1 MPVAFRAILARM
13 QYVNVKQYV
22 QAVLSQTPPVLS
34 YQRAG
39 KRTPLAEWQIRVRE
53 RIRQVSGLDDIQAA
67 QRGDPIEC
75 RDASREVRDGYSL
88 EKHYLRA
95 EPGME
100 IPFYLLLP
108 ESASSTSPVP
118 LVLTP
123 HGHGRRGKE
132 VYVGNYE
139 NDEEREHSESGD
151 RDIALQA
158 VEAGYAVI
166 APDVRGFWEMARQ
179 EEMAAGKGSSC
190 DELQRRSLM
199 LGRSLIG
206 ERVFDMGR
214 LMDYAATRPEIDSTR
229 IAITGNSG
237 GGTVSLFTAALDERI
252 SVAVPGSYFCSFEAS
267 ILSVHHCM
275 CNIVPGIARLV
286 EMSDIAGLIA
296 PRPVLFVNGIEDRIF
311 PFAATQ
317 NAFSELQRVYR
328 DAGVPDRCRLYAG
341 DGGHRYYK
349 DEVWSFLAEFL

>member
-1 MPVAFRAILARM
+1 MPVVFRAILSRM
-13 QYVNVKQYV
+13 QYVNEQQYV

-39 KRTPLAEWQIRVRE
+39 KKVPLAEWQTRVRE
-53 RIRQVSGLDDIQAA
+53 QIRQISGLDDIQAA
-67 QRGDPIEC
+67 RGDEPLDC
-75 RDASREVRDGYSL
+75 RVASREVRDGYSL
-88 EKHYLRA
+88 EKYYLRA

-108 ESASSTSPVP
+108 EAASSASPVP

-132 VYVGNYE
+132 IYVGNYE
-139 NDEEREHSESGD
+139 NEEERGHSESGD

-179 EEMAAGKGSSC
+179 EEMDAGKGSSC

-237 GGTVSLFTAALDERI
+237 GGTVSLFTAALDERV

-275 CNIVPGIARLV
+275 CNVVPGIVRLV
-286 EMSDIAGLIA
+286 EMSDIAGLVA
-296 PRPVLFVNGIEDRIF
+296 PRPLLFVNGIEDHIF
-311 PFAATQ
+311 PFGATKE
-317 NAFSELQRVYR
+317 AFSEVQRIYE
-328 DAGVPDRCRLYAG
+328 DADVPDRCRLYAG
-341 DGGHRYYK
+341 RGGHRYYK
-349 DEVWSFLAEFL
+349 DEVWPFLAEFL